1 VLYAF
6 ACAMHGVEGLLVRV
20 ETNSAPGSPS
30 LTIIGLPD
38 RSLNEAKERVRAALV
53 HSGFFPPAGRLL
65 LNLSPADV
73 RKEGPSFD
81 LPIALAL
88 LGAEGTLPGAA
99 LAGFVSIGELAL
111 DGNVR
116 AAAGVLPMAIAAK
129 RGGFARIIV
138 PRANRDEAALVA
150 GIRVYAVETLL
161 DAVSVVLGNGE
172 KHRVLG
178 LSTENDEREA
188 DEDFADV
195 RGQFAAKRALEIAA
209 AGGHNLLMVG
219 PPGCGKTMLAR
230 RMPSILPAL
239 GADESLDVTAIHSIA
254 GLLGSVPRVVRKPPF
269 RAPHATS
276 SAISLVGGGG
286 SGGSLPRPGEVT
298 LASHGVLYLDEIA
311 EIPRSTLEVLR
322 GPLEDGSVTISRASG
337 SCTFPARFALIA
349 SMNPCP
355 CGERDESGSDCRC
368 DDAAVER
375 YRAKLSGPLLDR
387 IDLHVR
393 LARVPF
399 DELAAAAPGEPSH
412 AIRARVVAAR
422 ERQRPRGVQNARLRG
437 AALARH
443 AALDEASAALLE
455 SATARSGLSARG
467 YDRIRRV
474 ARSIADLAGTT
485 AIRREHVAEALLYRR
500 S

>member
-1 VLYAF
+1 MFYAF
-6 ACAMHGVEGLLVRV
+6 ACAMQGVEGLLVRV
-20 ETNSAPGSPS
+20 ETNASPGSPS

-88 LGAEGTLPGAA
+88 LGADGTLPAA
-99 LAGFVSIGELAL
+99 DLARFVSIGELAL

-116 AAAGVLPMAIAAK
+116 AVAGVLPMAIAAK
-129 RGGFARIIV
+129 RGGFSRIIV
-138 PRANRDEAALVA
+138 PRANRDEAALIE
-150 GIRVYAVETLL
+150 GTRVYAVETLL
-161 DAVSVVLGNGE
+161 DAVAVILGSGE
-172 KHRVLG
+172 KHRV
-178 LSTENDEREA
+178 SVVTFRDNEREE
-188 DEDFADV
+188 DEDYADV

-230 RMPSILPAL
+230 RLPSILPPL
-239 GADESLDVTAIHSIA
+239 GPDESLDVTAIHSIA
-254 GLLGSVPRVVRKPPF
+254 GILGPVPRIVRRPPF
-269 RAPHATS
+269 RAPHATA
-276 SAISLVGGGG
+276 SAIALVGGGTH
-286 SGGSLPRPGEVT
+286 PRPGEVT
-298 LASHGVLYLDEIA
+298 LASNGVLYLDEIA

-322 GPLEDGSVTISRASG
+322 GPLEDGAVTISRANG
-337 SCTFPARFALIA
+337 TCTFPARFALVA

-355 CGERDESGSDCRC
+355 CGERDERGADCRC

-393 LARVPF
+393 VARVPF
-399 DELAAAAPGEPSH
+399 DELTTAAAGEPSR

-422 ERQRPRGVQNARLRG
+422 ERQRRRGPSNARLRG
-437 AALARH
+437 VALARH
-443 AALDEASAALLE
+443 AALDEPSAALLE
-455 SATARSGLSARG
+455 AATASGGISARG

-474 ARSIADLAGTT
+474 ARTIADLAGTA
-485 AIRREHVAEALLYRR
+485 AIAREHVAEALLYRR
-500 S
+500 ASA